1 MLKKKMENIIDF
13 ETSGLLFT
21 ILLIPEKFKDVLIL
35 EDPEEIENFDI
46 GYENFY
52 LMTNNS
58 ISILNDD
65 IFEDP
70 DNILKKLRSKYHVY
84 KKKPEIIEG
93 HTIKFF
99 KRKLVSKMMNLLG
112 EVLED
117 KKLNYN
123 WRVKQILKGVENDI
137 DTHTSTNR
145 IPTNDEA
152 IKAYKT
158 CWLYEK

>member
-1 MLKKKMENIIDF
+1 MLKKKWKIIDN
-13 ETSGLLFT
+13 ETMCLLNT
-21 ILLIPEKFKDVLIL
+21 ILYVPEKFKDVLIL

-58 ISILNDD
+58 ISILDDD

-93 HTIKFF
+93 YTIKFF
-99 KRKLVSKMMNLLG
+99 KRKLVGKMMNLLG

-123 WRVKQILKGVENDI
+123 WRVKQILKL
-137 DTHTSTNR
+137 R
-145 IPTNDEA
+145 I
-152 IKAYKT
+152 
-158 CWLYEK
+158 EK